1 MSKQVDRKDEPVR
14 LAAYRYRHEA
24 ELAAGFLSDAGI
36 PFRLQADDAGGAD
49 LGLSVLRPAI
59 LWVRAVDAEAA
70 RDLVAL
76 EEEEAQPPPM
86 GLAAPPR
93 SSPERRASRLTILER
108 AVSGAIAA
116 ALLAGAPNLP
126 PAPFRESWVMLCFVS
141 GFVFL
146 GAAVLGWAPGPL
158 GGLIRVLS
166 GSPPR

>member
-1 MSKQVDRKDEPVR
+1 MSKQVDRKDEHVR
-14 LAAYRYRHEA
+14 VAEYRYRHEA

-49 LGLSVLRPAI
+49 LGLSMLRSAV

-76 EEEEAQPPPM
+76 EEDESDPSPM
-86 GLAAPPR
+86 GLPARPR
-93 SSPERRASRLTILER
+93 SSPDGRASRLTTLER
-108 AVSGAIAA
+108 AVSGAIAL

-126 PAPFRESWVMLCFVS
+126 PAPFRESLVILCLVS

-146 GAAVLGWAPGPL
+146 GATALGWAPGPL
-158 GGLIRVLS
+158 RGLIRVLS

>member
-1 MSKQVDRKDEPVR
+1 MSKQVDRKDEHVR
-14 LAAYRYRHEA
+14 VAEYRYRHEA

-76 EEEEAQPPPM
+76 EDDESEPSPM
-86 GLAAPPR
+86 GLAAPPH
-93 SSPERRASRLTILER
+93 SSPEIGASRLTILER
-108 AVSGAIAA
+108 AVSGAVAV

-126 PAPFRESWVMLCFVS
+126 PAPFREALVLLCFVS

-146 GAAVLGWAPGPL
+146 GATVFGWAPGLL
-158 GGLIRVLS
+158 GGLIRALS
-166 GSPPR
+166 GSSPR